1 MNLRSDHVAEC
12 GGKVEAEVRNNCSA
26 DHTWNLSKIVH
37 NRIFGPTILNT
48 IIVNIFSLK
57 STTERVLRTP
67 ITIIHTPPPPITV
80 IEDVVSIFLFFFRV
94 SYLSCIFN
102 SNFTWCPEKLGCN
115 DIGLIGDW
123 PWEDL
128 WVNDNSTSPHNYHR
142 GYCELLTSELNTYSM
157 DLNTW

>member
-1 MNLRSDHVAEC
+1 MWWKGGGWGEKQVWCRSYLIFVKNCTQPNFWANNFKHYYCEHFFSKVNNGTSAANANNNNPHSSSTDYRDWGC
-12 GGKVEAEVRNNCSA
+12 GEY
-26 DHTWNLSKIVH
+26 LS
-37 NRIFGPTILNT
+37 L
-48 IIVNIFSLK
+48 
-57 STTERVLRTP
+57 
-67 ITIIHTPPPPITV
+67 
-80 IEDVVSIFLFFFRV
+80 FFRV
-94 SYLSCIFN
+94 SYLSGIFN
-102 SNFTWCPEKLGCN
+102 SNFTWCPEKLGCS